1 MDEFDWSQWYS
12 LSQQSLANVPDVSG
26 IYEIRTDYEFGRL
39 NGVSR
44 VVYIGS
50 AARRGKPSLRKRL
63 SGRIANPEGN
73 LSGAEKLLVRA
84 GHALEFRFATAKDG
98 ETARQMEIQRL
109 TNYIEKH
116 REPPPGVSKSFG

>member
-1 MDEFDWSQWYS
+1 MDEFDWSQWYP
-12 LSQQSLANVPDVSG
+12 LSQQSLANVPDVPG

-63 SGRIANPEGN
+63 GGRIANPEGN

-98 ETARQMEIQRL
+98 ETARQMEIQML

-116 REPPPGVSKSFG
+116 WEPPPGVSKSFG